1 MNMMHTPC
9 FKAFDGAGRSQG
21 LDETVGARSEPGAA
35 AGAFDD
41 DIAPP
46 PANLEQKALALALV
60 ASFRGHSHINN
71 VMTHISGA
79 RWDHIEHAL
88 RNILDPVAAPAGMS
102 RLEANILDLLCAER
116 GVTGRILKPYFC
128 SVLERLLPPGPTVR
142 LQANLQTLYEAAQ
155 SHEADKPG
163 SACTAAAQ
171 GSFR

>member
-1 MNMMHTPC
+1 MNMMRSLC
-9 FKAFDGAGRSQG
+9 FKAFDGTSRSQSF
-21 LDETVGARSEPGAA
+21 DEPVGAGSDLGPD
-35 AGAFDD
+35 AGAVDG

-60 ASFRGHSHINN
+60 ASFRAHSHINN

-88 RNILDPVAAPAGMS
+88 HNILDPVAVPAGLS

-142 LQANLQTLYEAAQ
+142 LQAHVQALHEAAQ
-155 SHEADKPG
+155 SHGDDNLD

>member
-1 MNMMHTPC
+1 MNMMRSQC
-9 FKAFDGAGRSQG
+9 FEAFDETCRSQIFDEPFGAGFDLG
-21 LDETVGARSEPGAA
+21 PD
-35 AGAFDD
+35 AGAVDG

-46 PANLEQKALALALV
+46 PRSLEHEALALALV
-60 ASFRGHSHINN
+60 ASFRAHSHINN

-88 RNILDPVAAPAGMS
+88 CAILDPVAAPAGIS

-128 SVLERLLPPGPTVR
+128 SVLERLLPPGPPVS
-142 LQANLQTLYEAAQ
+142 LQAHVQALHEAAQ
-155 SHEADKPG
+155 SHGTDELD
-163 SACTAAAQ
+163 SACSAAAQ